1 MRSPRNLVLIGVF
14 CCVYFVVMF
23 SGGMLGIFSPIMI
36 MVGGIIS
43 TLINGIVVMLY
54 LAKVPQFG
62 SLTILGLITGL
73 GMMFTGHV
81 WYVVPTAIITGLIG
95 DTIARS
101 GNYQGKLTNPL
112 AYAVFQL
119 WSMALV
125 APIFINSD
133 DYFAD
138 IEAQMKSAEYADT
151 MRHVFTPTMILIWGV
166 ATFIVCLIAGF
177 IGMRTLKKHFTRAG
191 IV

>member
-1 MRSPRNLVLIGVF
+1 MGSPRNLVLIGVF

-23 SGGMLGIFSPIMI
+23 SGGMLGIFSPVMI

-43 TLINGIVVMLY
+43 TLINGIVIMLY

-73 GMMFTGHV
+73 
-81 WYVVPTAIITGLIG
+81 IG
-95 DTIARS
+95 DAIARS

-151 MRHVFTPTMILIWGV
+151 MRHIFTPTMILIWGV

>member
-1 MRSPRNLVLIGVF
+1 
-14 CCVYFVVMF
+14 
-23 SGGMLGIFSPIMI
+23 
-36 MVGGIIS
+36 
-43 TLINGIVVMLY
+43 
-54 LAKVPQFG
+54 
-62 SLTILGLITGL
+62 
-73 GMMFTGHV
+73 
-81 WYVVPTAIITGLIG
+81 
-95 DTIARS
+95 
-101 GNYQGKLTNPL
+101 
-112 AYAVFQL
+112 
-119 WSMALV
+119 MALV
-125 APIFINSD
+125 APIFSNSD

>member
-1 MRSPRNLVLIGVF
+1 MGSPRNLVLIGVF

-23 SGGMLGIFSPIMI
+23 SGGMLGIFSPVMI

-43 TLINGIVVMLY
+43 TLINGIVIMLY

-73 GMMFTGHV
+73 GMMLTGHV
-81 WYVVPTAIITGLIG
+81 WYVVPT
-95 DTIARS
+95 ARS

>member
-1 MRSPRNLVLIGVF
+1 MGSPRNLVLIGVF

-43 TLINGIVVMLY
+43 TLINGIVIMLY

-73 GMMFTGHV
+73 GMMLTGHV

-95 DTIARS
+95 D
-101 GNYQGKLTNPL
+101 
-112 AYAVFQL
+112 AVFQL
-119 WSMALV
+119 WSTALV

>member
-1 MRSPRNLVLIGVF
+1 MGSPRNLVLIGVF

-36 MVGGIIS
+36 MVGG
-43 TLINGIVVMLY
+43 MLY

-73 GMMFTGHV
+73 GMMLTGHV

-125 APIFINSD
+125 APIFTNSD

>member
-1 MRSPRNLVLIGVF
+1 MGSPRNLVLIGVF

-43 TLINGIVVMLY
+43 TLINGIVIMLY

-73 GMMFTGHV
+73 GMMLTGHV
-81 WYVVPTAIITGLIG
+81 WYVPTAIITGLIG

-112 AYAVFQL
+112 AYAIFQL

-125 APIFINSD
+125 APIFTNSD

-191 IV
+191 VV

>member
-1 MRSPRNLVLIGVF
+1 MGSPRNLVLIGVF

-73 GMMFTGHV
+73 GMLFTGHV
-81 WYVVPTAIITGLIG
+81 WYVVPPAIITGLIG
-95 DTIARS
+95 DAIARS

-125 APIFINSD
+125 APIFTNSD

-151 MRHVFTPTMILIWGV
+151 MRHIFTPTMILIWG
-166 ATFIVCLIAGF
+166 ATTFIVCLIAGF

>member
-1 MRSPRNLVLIGVF
+1 MGSPRNLVLIGVF

-43 TLINGIVVMLY
+43 TLINGIVIMLY

-62 SLTILGLITGL
+62 SLTILGL
-73 GMMFTGHV
+73 
-81 WYVVPTAIITGLIG
+81 ITGLIG

-151 MRHVFTPTMILIWGV
+151 MRHIFTPTMILIWGV